1 MRAHDFNPHELIY
14 LRKNKNFADIYDVLL
29 NNVQQCKQFDSFECH
44 FTLYPY
50 DRRINS
56 GNFKINPF
64 EEYVNDILS
73 NHRSVYERITENTGK
88 IFGAFLGAVITAA
101 FAIFKPEIL
110 VSVESVV
117 SIFAAYTFGK
127 EFWQDIQNGLIRITK
142 NKRLSYTEN
151 SYSYVIEKKTTL
163 TGYSTLARQKRLD
176 FYSELPYKFD
186 SVLQNS
192 SQTLRVKYLSAD
204 LAELKEDRL
213 HLFSIRLDPSKTEI
227 FERNGFL
234 FGVKIS
240 LNKHLLG
247 FRKSYEMFQSF
258 NQNELGCLDNSNA
271 WQHNTIFY
279 RNTISHHRLKFFKK
293 NGLLR
298 AKTMLKKNF

>member
-1 MRAHDFNPHELIY
+1 M
-14 LRKNKNFADIYDVLL
+14 
-29 NNVQQCKQFDSFECH
+29 QQCKQFDSFECH

-50 DRRINS
+50 DRRIS
-56 GNFKINPF
+56 SDNFKINPF

-176 FYSELPYKFD
+176 FYSELPYKF
-186 SVLQNS
+186 
-192 SQTLRVKYLSAD
+192 
-204 LAELKEDRL
+204 E
-213 HLFSIRLDPSKTEI
+213 FSIKSHK
-227 FERNGFL
+227 
-234 FGVKIS
+234 VKS
-240 LNKHLLG
+240 L
-247 FRKSYEMFQSF
+247 
-258 NQNELGCLDNSNA
+258 
-271 WQHNTIFY
+271 
-279 RNTISHHRLKFFKK
+279 
-293 NGLLR
+293 
-298 AKTMLKKNF
+298 